1 MDRRSDQ
8 PQNSFKPWSNPDN
21 NVILFSSAKLERGKV
36 GVEEMFA
43 TGRGLFMKFK
53 KKKSHLHNTEVQ
65 SEAASTD
72 VEAAVSYPD
81 LVKIIN
87 ENGYTKQHIFNVDE
101 TVFLRRRCHLGLS

>member
-1 MDRRSDQ
+1 MERRSNK

-53 KKKSHLHNTEVQ
+53 EKKAISIIQKFK
-65 SEAASTD
+65 
-72 VEAAVSYPD
+72 
-81 LVKIIN
+81 VK
-87 ENGYTKQHIFNVDE
+87 QRV
-101 TVFLRRRCHLGLS
+101 RM